1 MHVKRLTGSMI
12 PAASAL
18 LWMVAVGAAAQH
30 QHTPPADSRPA
41 AQAAAP
47 EKAEQALKVGK
58 KMDVEFRVETLVGDM
73 RFQPGRYQ
81 LQHRVEGADH
91 FVHFT
96 EVTKGY
102 GPSGAGGGATKA
114 HPGEVKCRIE
124 TLDKKA
130 SRTTVYRV
138 MEGATER
145 VTKVVIAG
153 ENVAH
158 LF

>member
-1 MHVKRLTGSMI
+1 MQVKRFVRSI
-12 PAASAL
+12 IAVASGL
-18 LWMVAVGAAAQH
+18 LWTVAAGAAAQH

-41 AQAAAP
+41 AQASAP

-58 KMDVEFRVETLVGDM
+58 KQDVEFNVETLVGEM
-73 RFQPGRYQ
+73 RLKPGRYV
-81 LQHRVEGADH
+81 LQHRVDGSDH

-102 GPSGAGGGATKA
+102 PPAGAFAGATKA

-124 TLDKKA
+124 RLDKKV
-130 SRTTVYRV
+130 SSTKIFTLKEGDTV
-138 MEGATER
+138 R
-145 VTKVVIAG
+145 VTKVLIAG

-158 LF
+158 IF